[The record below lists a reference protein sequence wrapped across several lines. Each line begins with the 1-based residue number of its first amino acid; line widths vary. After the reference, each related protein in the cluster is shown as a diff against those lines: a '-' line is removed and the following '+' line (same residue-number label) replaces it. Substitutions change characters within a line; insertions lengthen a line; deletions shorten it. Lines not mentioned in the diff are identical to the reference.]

1 MAKQK
6 TPQQIAEEQVSAEE
20 AARREERISAIV
32 AEEEKHREAERQKVE
47 ALEARKKAAAEAE
60 RLVEE
65 RRPLEEALQAK
76 IAEISSTVDELASLH
91 DSHRKAL
98 RESLDPEYNVRV
110 HDGISL
116 GVAPEWTR
124 SIQDVRD
131 TARSYLEGSLPALYP
146 KAKAPVGTLA
156 EADPLTPLDAEDQAG
171 RPAGDFPWERLEETK
186 HELAEKDAAE
196 RERRRL
202 NDGYKKLEAVAARRS
217 KMAAD
222 YGRGVGWNEAV
233 VGEERAWL
241 YDTFTR
247 EEIDQMWA
255 RVVGEEEPR
264 LQGGSSAVS
273 SDMVSG
279 GAA

>member
-1 MAKQK
+1 MRGREYPRGQ
-6 TPQQIAEEQVSAEE
+6 
-20 AARREERISAIV
+20 RRTGPHDKE
-32 AEEEKHREAERQKVE
+32 
-47 ALEARKKAAAEAE
+47 
-60 RLVEE
+60 
-65 RRPLEEALQAK
+65 
-76 IAEISSTVDELASLH
+76 DEV
-91 DSHRKAL
+91 K
-98 RESLDPEYNVRV
+98 N
-110 HDGISL
+110 
-116 GVAPEWTR
+116 
-124 SIQDVRD
+124 
-131 TARSYLEGSLPALYP
+131 
-146 KAKAPVGTLA
+146 
-156 EADPLTPLDAEDQAG
+156 LDA
-171 RPAGDFPWERLEETK
+171 
-186 HELAEKDAAE
+186 